1 MSQFDMTQPRKTQ
14 PSSLLEEQIH
24 MGEQVQEENLPPQN
38 TQGTLQDSKI
48 KLHNNKDEMLN

>member
-14 PSSLLEEQIH
+14 PSSLLEE
-24 MGEQVQEENLPPQN
+24 GEQVQEENLPPQN

-48 KLHNNKDEMLN
+48 KLHNNKDDMVN